1 MTKTEY
7 IPNSPSSLRDS
18 PRERQRHRTIDLKT
32 LYQRLANLGFP
43 RKYVRDVLLPDWWC
57 DEFEQEKGAVV
68 EAAAYISQRT
78 GLNFKMLLDI
88 DREPEFQEDQH
99 PCYKLRQG
107 TTKNSLA
114 AARSLAERIAD
125 ITAYACKPP
134 LVSVE
139 NLDPQIAR
147 SQILETS
154 KFVNLQSL
162 LEFCWQYGIPVV
174 HTNNFP
180 KEKGQKK
187 FDGMVG
193 EYSDRPVIVISKNQK
208 SPAWLAFILAHE
220 LGHIACSHIKG
231 SSIIDEKIEHDQIG
245 DIDEQEADQFAIEIL
260 FGRRNASYETQT
272 NLDLKSLKSYAKT
285 CSRSDRVDPALI
297 VLNYA
302 WFKANSVDTNKAKGD
317 VWKIANVLL
326 SNFEESDLTAP
337 QLINYQLE
345 KYLDWENLS
354 NDNQEFLERMT
365 KTKGASFGGY

>member
-7 IPNSPSSLRDS
+7 IPNSPSSLSD
-18 PRERQRHRTIDLKT
+18 RTPDLKT

-78 GLNFKMLLDI
+78 GLNFRNLLDI

-99 PCYKLRQG
+99 PCYKLRQE

-114 AARSLAERIAD
+114 AARSLAERIAA

-154 KFVNLQSL
+154 EFVNLQSL
-162 LEFCWQYGIPVV
+162 LDFCWRHGIPVV

-193 EYSDRPVIVISKNQK
+193 KYGDRPVIVISKNQK

-220 LGHIACSHIKG
+220 LGHIVCGHIKG
-231 SSIIDEKIEHDQIG
+231 SSIIDEEIKHHKTEDKQ
-245 DIDEQEADQFAIEIL
+245 EQEADQFAIEIL

-272 NLDLKSLKSYAKT
+272 NLDLKSLKSHVKA
-285 CSRSDRVDPALI
+285 CSVQDDVDPALI

-302 WFKANSVDTNKAKGD
+302 WFKANSVNTKEAKGKL
-317 VWKIANVLL
+317 WQEANVLL
-326 SNFEESDLTAP
+326 TNFKESDIIAP
-337 QLINYQLE
+337 QLINHQLQ
-345 KYLDWENLS
+345 KYLDWGNLS
-354 NDNQEFLERMT
+354 HDHQEFLERMT
-365 KTKGASFGGY
+365 KIEGASFGGY

>member
-7 IPNSPSSLRDS
+7 IPNSPSSLSD
-18 PRERQRHRTIDLKT
+18 RTPDLKT

-78 GLNFKMLLDI
+78 GLNFRNLLDI

-99 PCYKLRQG
+99 PCYKLRQE

-114 AARSLAERIAD
+114 AARSLAERIAA

-154 KFVNLQSL
+154 EFVNLQSL
-162 LEFCWQYGIPVV
+162 LDFCWRHGIPVV

-220 LGHIACSHIKG
+220 LGHIVCGHIKG

-245 DIDEQEADQFAIEIL
+245 DINEQEADQFAIEIL
-260 FGRRNASYETQT
+260 FGRRNASYEKQT
-272 NLDLKSLKSYAKT
+272 KNLKSLKSYVEIYSIK
-285 CSRSDRVDPALI
+285 DRVEPALV
-297 VLNYA
+297 VLNNA
-302 WFKANSVDTNKAKGD
+302 WFKANRANTKEAKGNA
-317 VWKIANVLL
+317 WTEANVLL
-326 SNFEESDLTAP
+326 SNFEESDITAP
-337 QLINYQLE
+337 QLINHQLG
-345 KYLDWENLS
+345 KHLDWENLS
-354 NDNQEFLERMT
+354 NDYQEFLERMT
-365 KTKGASFGGY
+365 KIEGASFVSY